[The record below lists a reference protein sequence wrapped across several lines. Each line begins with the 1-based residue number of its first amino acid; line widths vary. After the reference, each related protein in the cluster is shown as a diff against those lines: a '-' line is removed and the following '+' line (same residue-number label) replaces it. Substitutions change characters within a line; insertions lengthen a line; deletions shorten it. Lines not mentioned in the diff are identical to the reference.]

1 MRTLFKI
8 AGLISVLT
16 VCIALGFLKAF
27 SLKARYDNLCIITL
41 GISKLKEK
49 IRLRTGDKTRL
60 FSECFAVSP
69 EKLINLNADD
79 KALLNEF
86 IINFGKSDTKAEIE
100 RCDAYISLFKVKT
113 TEAKTEFGEQ
123 QRLYKTLGFL
133 GGIFICIFF
142 L

>member
-8 AGLISVLT
+8 VGLISVFI

-27 SLKARYDNLCIITL
+27 SLKGRYEDLRIATSS
-41 GISKLKEK
+41 ISKLKEK
-49 IRLRTGDKTRL
+49 IRLHTGDKTRL
-60 FSECFAVSP
+60 FLECFSVPP
-69 EKLINLNADD
+69 EKLINLNNDD

-100 RCDAYISLFKVKT
+100 RCDAYISLFKTKMF
-113 TEAKTEFGEQ
+113 EAKTEFDEQ